1 MDIINKS
8 EFIENIE
15 KKVPAKIGRPVD
27 KQRDL
32 AILRAALELVS
43 EQGYDCVTMDAI
55 ALRAH
60 AGKSTL
66 YRRWKSKPYLMAEA
80 ITSIMPCEQE
90 VDHNRCE
97 ENLRDYLCE
106 LLSIY
111 FGVKDEIRQKVML
124 SIATAIS
131 RDKSLSEAIHLDF
144 ITNQTC
150 IFRDTIRCTI
160 GNKLNEQQLKLL
172 ADVGP
177 ALLCYQL
184 IITGKPIEMKYVEH
198 IVDDLIIPL
207 ISLHKNTL

>member
-8 EFIENIE
+8 NLIENVE
-15 KKVPAKIGRPVD
+15 VKVPTKLGRPVD

-32 AILRAALELVS
+32 AILRAALELVA
-43 EQGYDCVTMDAI
+43 EQGYDSVTMDAI

-60 AGKSTL
+60 AGKATL

-80 ITSIMPCEQE
+80 ITLMMPCEQKVNHE
-90 VDHNRCE
+90 RCGD
-97 ENLRDYLCE
+97 NLRDYLCE

-111 FGVKDEIRQKVML
+111 FGIRDEVRQKVML

-131 RDKSLSEAIHLDF
+131 SDKSLSKAIHLDC

-150 IFRDTIRCTI
+150 IFSDAIECNI
-160 GNKLNEQQLKLL
+160 NKKLEDQQLKLL

-177 ALLCYQL
+177 ALLFYQL
-184 IITGKPIEMKYVEH
+184 IITGEPIKIEYVEH

-207 ISLHKNTL
+207 IKLNKE